1 MEAFLSTWLIPTAAL
16 VIGLGLG
23 FALGRIVPGSTAGKV
38 QQRLEDL
45 QEQFSDYQHEVV
57 THFNTTASLVKK
69 LTKSYQ
75 DVQDHLNSSANRLA
89 LDEITRQRLI
99 AALKSEAPKP
109 KRETPA
115 STEAPKDYAPKDPN
129 APGALSGQ
137 STKQNA

>member
-1 MEAFLSTWLIPTAAL
+1 MEALLSTWLIPTAAL
-16 VIGLGLG
+16 VVGLGLG
-23 FALGRIVPGSTAGKV
+23 FALGRIIPGSTAGKV

-99 AALKSEAPKP
+99 ASLKSEAPKP
-109 KRETPA
+109 KREAPA

-129 APGALSGQ
+129 APGALSGH

>member
-1 MEAFLSTWLIPTAAL
+1 M
-16 VIGLGLG
+16 VLGLG
-23 FALGRIVPGSTAGKV
+23 IGFVLGRFIPGGASGKV

-99 AALKSEAPKP
+99 AALKSEAPKG
-109 KRETPA
+109 KRDTSV
-115 STEAPKDYAPKDPN
+115 STEAPKDYAPKDPQ
-129 APGALSGQ
+129 APGALSEH
-137 STKQNA
+137 STAKQNA